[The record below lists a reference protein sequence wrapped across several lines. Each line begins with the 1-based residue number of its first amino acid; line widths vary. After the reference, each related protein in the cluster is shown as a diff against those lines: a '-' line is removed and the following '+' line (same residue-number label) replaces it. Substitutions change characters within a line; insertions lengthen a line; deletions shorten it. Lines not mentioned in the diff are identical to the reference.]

1 MPKTPPAPTTDAA
14 PREAAHDSAAVQWR
28 EEGFSRSRRQLPVE
42 APVALVHDATTTA
55 VMMASPQNLDDL
67 ALGFAFTEG
76 IIATASQ
83 VRSLE
88 IVESH
93 QGFEA
98 RMWLTPDRSAYLA
111 ERRRTLV
118 GPTGCGLCGI
128 ESLEQT
134 VRVLPEAPA
143 GPRLSPR
150 DVMQAAA
157 AITEAQRL
165 GRLTRATH
173 AAALWSQKLGL
184 VAARE
189 DVGRHNALDKLVGLL
204 LREQAD
210 VSTDVIV
217 LTSRVSIEMIQKAAM
232 LGAPVIVAVSAP
244 TTLAVEAAK
253 RCGMTLIGIARPD
266 GFEVFTDLAR
276 INGA

>member
-1 MPKTPPAPTTDAA
+1 MSQTPPTRPA
-14 PREAAHDSAAVQWR
+14 EAAYRQAAQDISALHWR
-28 EEGFSRSRRQLPVE
+28 NDGFGRGRRVLPVE

-55 VMMASPQNLDDL
+55 VMMASPQHLEDL

-76 IIATASQ
+76 IITTVSQ

-98 RMWLTPDRSAYLA
+98 RMWLTPDRSAHLS

-128 ESLEQT
+128 ESLEQA
-134 VRVLPEAPA
+134 VRDLPEAPP
-143 GPRLSPR
+143 GPRLSPQ
-150 DVMQAAA
+150 DVLQAAA
-157 AITEAQRL
+157 AIAEAQSL
-165 GRLTRATH
+165 GQTTRATH
-173 AAALWSQKLGL
+173 AAALWTQDLGL

-189 DVGRHNALDKLVGLL
+189 DVGRHNALDKLVGAL

-210 VSTDVIV
+210 VGASAIV
-217 LTSRVSIEMIQKAAM
+217 LTSRVSIEMIQKSAI
-232 LGAPVIVAVSAP
+232 LGAPIIIAVSAP
-244 TTLAVEAAK
+244 TTLAVEAAE
-253 RCGMTLIGIARPD
+253 RSGMTLIGIARSD
-266 GFEVFTDLAR
+266 GFEIFTGANR
-276 INGA
+276 IRET